1 MSIGNKFGRA
11 LGSLGAYAVEGA
23 VRGANAAG
31 QFGKDAL
38 EGAETGYADKHA
50 ELLVSR
56 AAGIARRDAMLATR
70 RAELQAQHAAVMATA
85 PDAPVAV
92 APKARRA
99 KVAS

>member
-56 AAGIARRDAMLATR
+56 AAGIARRDAMLAAR
-70 RAELQAQHAAVMATA
+70 RAELQAQHKAVMAA
-85 PDAPVAV
+85 SPDAPVVVV
-92 APKARRA
+92 AKKRAAKAA
-99 KVAS
+99 A

>member
-1 MSIGNKFGRA
+1 MSLGNKFGRA

-56 AAGIARRDAMLATR
+56 AAGIARRDAMLAAR

-85 PDAPVAV
+85 PDAPVVVV
-92 APKARRA
+92 AKKRAAKAA
-99 KVAS
+99 A

>member
-56 AAGIARRDAMLATR
+56 AAGIARRDAMLAAR

-85 PDAPVAV
+85 PDAPVVVV
-92 APKARRA
+92 AKKRAAKAA
-99 KVAS
+99 A